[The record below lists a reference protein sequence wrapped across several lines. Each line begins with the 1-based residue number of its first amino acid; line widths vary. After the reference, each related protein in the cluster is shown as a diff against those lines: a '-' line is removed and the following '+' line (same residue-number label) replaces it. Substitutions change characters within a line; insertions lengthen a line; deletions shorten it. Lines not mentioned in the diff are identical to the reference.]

1 MGIALHAAAI
11 FAAFA
16 FLYCVGM
23 SFFCFATH
31 KGPVEPID
39 HPATFFA
46 GGAVICGLILAGF
59 VGAVL

>member
-1 MGIALHAAAI
+1 MGIALGAAAI
-11 FAAFA
+11 LAGAA
-16 FLYCVGM
+16 FLYCIGM
-23 SFFCFATH
+23 AGFCFATH
-31 KGPVEPID
+31 KGPAEPID